1 MTSIFGKTISTMFE
15 TAGNIDSKW
24 KKFIN
29 NPIIRGSNSALQAV
43 KGFVSK
49 YKANLVGLEN
59 AGVNVNVLTRFT
71 TLERLFQVFFLR

>member
-43 KGFVSK
+43 KGLFLNIK
-49 YKANLVGLEN
+49 QIWLGLKNNKCTNKIYHVRETIS
-59 AGVNVNVLTRFT
+59 GL
-71 TLERLFQVFFLR
+71 FLR